1 MPQVST
7 GYLILTLVIA
17 PLIAGGVVYGI
28 QAFIRVREAKA
39 TAAIHGEAAAAQTPV
54 QVLTQQLAAKDA
66 QLAQARA
73 EVHEFVK
80 GQMER
85 NDAGTRAILALAE
98 QVRVQTGN
106 LTTLQSDLADH
117 RADSSARAGKTYEA
131 IGKVNE
137 RLAGL
142 EANVRSCLS
151 TAEDAAKVAKDA
163 AELAEKAVKEVRAA

>member
-1 MPQVST
+1 MPTVST
-7 GYLILTLVIA
+7 GYLILTLVVA
-17 PLIAGGVVYGI
+17 PLIGGGVIYGI
-28 QAFIRVREAKA
+28 QAWIRVREAKA
-39 TAAIHGEAAAAQTPV
+39 TVGIHADAAASQTPV
-54 QVLTQQLAAKDA
+54 QVLTQQLASKDA

-98 QVRVQTGN
+98 QVRIQTGN

-117 RADSSARAGKTYEA
+117 RSDSSARAGKTYEA

-142 EANVRSCLS
+142 EANVRSCLN
-151 TAEDAAKVAKDA
+151 TAEDAAKTAKDA
-163 AELAEKAVKEVRAA
+163 AELAEKVVSEARSS